1 MTVKKRK
8 SKRSSKRQTE
18 RYYGKHSRYEF
29 PLYQPS
35 AFTSPEQAAKSYSS
49 LADFHRLYAAG
60 YIEAAAK
67 REREKGKGDRLAK
80 KWRAQAKKDYEIAQ
94 RADNEALKLG

>member
-1 MTVKKRK
+1 MTVKRRK
-8 SKRSSKRQTE
+8 KGSSRRKAYQLPV
-18 RYYGKHSRYEF
+18 YEPHPF
-29 PLYQPS
+29 R
-35 AFTSPEQAAKSYSS
+35 TPEQAAKSYSS
-49 LADFHRLYAAG
+49 LADQHRLYAAG